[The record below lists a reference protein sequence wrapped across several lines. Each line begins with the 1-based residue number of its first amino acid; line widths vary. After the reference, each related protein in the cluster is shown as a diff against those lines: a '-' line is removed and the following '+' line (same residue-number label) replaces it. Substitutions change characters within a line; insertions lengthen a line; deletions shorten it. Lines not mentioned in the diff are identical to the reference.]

1 MKTLVEKVVDFIKR
15 EWFLMLLLLII
26 VFILFLFSLL

>member
-1 MKTLVEKVVDFIKR
+1 MKTLVEKVVGFIKR
-15 EWFLMLLLLII
+15 EWFLMLLLSVI